1 MEQTRW
7 STAAISLVS
16 DDEEDVGLQAAP
28 PPKPPPARKRA
39 TGSRPAATSGK
50 SDKSKAA
57 AAIRKGRRVVASSD
71 NDDDDSP
78 DDDSGSNYGDETARA
93 KPAKT
98 ARAARGAA
106 ASKQFAIKY
115 DDDGDMGKAEGAAAP
130 AAAPGAPLAP
140 LSPHGSQVRT
150 SNRSSY
156 HAGAKKALTAAAVD
170 DDDDDCGGTAE
181 PTAAAAAPAPRASPT
196 DVAVKA
202 YQRARAASVKRC
214 AFDLR
219 SLSTGSINTGRTI
232 EPLASWS
239 GLWPPLREFLQN
251 TIDHLE
257 LFSAGDL
264 HPALTLEVRDGAQD
278 GEGGSATTIAFVCG
292 AEDVCVLRVRADELV
307 VEQHHTYAL
316 HPRALDTGV
325 NDTTKGG
332 DKTAGGFGDGFKT
345 ALVALLALPHG
356 ACRALAWD
364 FFCGGRHVRWA
375 FAGAQREAVGTFARS
390 TVLEVTIT
398 NEAAASSA
406 VASGGASVRG
416 GAPGAHEVVPTPCV
430 RGDNINEV
438 VPTPCVRGDN
448 IMVQTYRVD
457 GIGAA
462 FLSEAISRLQV
473 FWNVPRLQTL
483 CIARGD
489 FLACAKDLPPV
500 LPAATLGGTGGGSCG
515 SSSRPS
521 APRRPQPGIYIR
533 GIWVRKPTLEGSV
546 MSFLGRMNV
555 SGRDRNDV
563 DAEELVEAT
572 LNVLRVTAH
581 SALRLRLLEPLRQPR
596 LPNTWLT
603 SSPRFL
609 NQLLEAAPEFFLYD
623 VFGVPRGALFVSKR
637 TTDSMDPFIR
647 WASAFLARRGAP
659 LLPLEPK
666 ANKHLFH
673 EVSEE
678 ELQERCV
685 HELLR
690 DAKQNVEPQA
700 KRLQSAFGKLLRAC
714 EVSKLTVHFSGEV
727 VVAFMHG
734 NHAFVPLQSLSRRLI
749 LSVLGVVQR
758 KLGVFDEAFTHMTQ
772 AIFETIA
779 ADDATAVDEAQVD
792 AAISRAKIVQ
802 REAAA
807 FLGGRGLGQPPKG
820 ATAGAKGGRPTAK
833 RKAAMEP
840 AAVTDLT
847 SDVDEAPPP
856 PDAADGGKRRGA
868 GGGGGGGGGGAGSS
882 SSGNVVLGDQQAQLA
897 DQIAQVNQLRGV
909 IGHNEV
915 LPASAFND
923 DGADSSSDG
932 CVQPSSALVPTAVCV
947 GAGGGQLHADRG
959 SASYLL
965 SMPPDAQAALRGIRE
980 ALKGAKRL
988 VARALP
994 SVQRLLAEVVCEG
1007 YDAANTGYLGFCTER
1022 QIIINLCPLLQRALG
1037 AQLGARPRAG
1047 GAAAAGARLP
1057 GLPVD
1062 LAHEVLLTLLHELA
1076 HMLERGGGHG
1086 PGWRA
1091 TQDRLTQAVMAHAFA
1106 TIDDDG
1112 MALCCKCCDAE

>member
-1 MEQTRW
+1 M

-16 DDEEDVGLQAAP
+16 DDEGDNAGLPAATAP
-28 PPKPPPARKRA
+28 PPKQPPARKRA
-39 TGSRPAATSGK
+39 TGSCPAATSG
-50 SDKSKAA
+50 KSKAA
-57 AAIRKGRRVVASSD
+57 AAIRKRKVRRVVASSD
-71 NDDDDSP
+71 DDDDDDGGSDSP
-78 DDDSGSNYGDETARA
+78 DDDSGSSYSDEAARA

-98 ARAARGAA
+98 ARQAAMAA
-106 ASKQFAIKY
+106 ASKQFAIKD
-115 DDDGDMGKAEGAAAP
+115 DDDGDMGEADGAAAP
-130 AAAPGAPLAP
+130 AAMPGAPLAP
-140 LSPHGSQVRT
+140 LSPHGAQARM
-150 SNRSSY
+150 SNRSSCR
-156 HAGAKKALTAAAVD
+156 AGAKTALTAAAVD
-170 DDDDDCGGTAE
+170 DDDGGGCGTAE

-232 EPLASWS
+232 KPLASWS

-278 GEGGSATTIAFVCG
+278 GAGGSATTIAFVCG

-325 NDTTKGG
+325 HDTTKGG

-398 NEAAASSA
+398 NEAAAISRA
-406 VASGGASVRG
+406 PASGAASVRG
-416 GAPGAHEVVPTPCV
+416 GAPGTY
-430 RGDNINEV
+430 EV

-473 FWNVPRLQTL
+473 FWSVPRSQTL
-483 CIARGD
+483 CIGRGD
-489 FLACAKDLPPV
+489 FLACAKELPPV

-572 LNVLRVTAH
+572 LHVLRATTH

-734 NHAFVPLQSLSRRLI
+734 NHAFVPLQPLSRRLI

-772 AIFETIA
+772 AIFETMA

-807 FLGGRGLGQPPKG
+807 FLGGRGLGQLPKG
-820 ATAGAKGGRPTAK
+820 AAAGAKGVRPTAK
-833 RKAAMEP
+833 RKAAVEP

-847 SDVDEAPPP
+847 SDIDEAPPP
-856 PDAADGGKRRGA
+856 PDAAGGGKRRGA
-868 GGGGGGGGGGAGSS
+868 GGGGSGGGSAGSS
-882 SSGNVVLGDQQAQLA
+882 SSGNAVLGDQQAQLA
-897 DQIAQVNQLRGV
+897 DQIAQVNRLRGV

-923 DGADSSSDG
+923 DGADSNSDG
-932 CVQPSSALVPTAVCV
+932 CVQPSSALVPTAVCE
-947 GAGGGQLHADRG
+947 GAGGGRLHADRG

-1037 AQLGARPRAG
+1037 AHLGARPRAG
-1047 GAAAAGARLP
+1047 VAAAAGARLP
-1057 GLPVD
+1057 SLPVD
-1062 LAHEVLLTLLHELA
+1062 LVHEVLLTLLHELA

-1106 TIDDDG
+1106 TIGDDG
-1112 MALCCKCCDAE
+1112 VALCCKCCDAE